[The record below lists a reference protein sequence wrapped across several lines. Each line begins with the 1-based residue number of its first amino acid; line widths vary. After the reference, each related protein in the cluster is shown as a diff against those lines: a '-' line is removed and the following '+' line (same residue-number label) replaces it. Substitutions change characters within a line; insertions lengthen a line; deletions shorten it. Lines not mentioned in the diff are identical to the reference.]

1 MVSSISAGII
11 SNASSPSDGDPMKVQ
26 RSRAS
31 LLQCLLAKLHALKLT
46 TDKAGLLAI
55 TSPSQPVAP
64 RPSWL
69 FLQPNNSHPPHSP
82 IGAGYRRFPEAP
94 SDTNIM
100 AIQCCLFSNKA
111 CCRPSRM
118 IRCLERRHLHN
129 LKL

>member
-1 MVSSISAGII
+1 VVAAGII

-82 IGAGYRRFPEAP
+82 TGAGYRRFPEAHQTRTLWQFNVAY
-94 SDTNIM
+94 SAT
-100 AIQCCLFSNKA
+100 
-111 CCRPSRM
+111 
-118 IRCLERRHLHN
+118 RRAAARQG
-129 LKL
+129 